1 MTESSM
7 SRLKVVIV
15 TPALADANNGNW
27 RTARRW
33 ASMLRDRCDVR
44 LTAAW
49 SDGDD
54 SVMIALHA
62 RRSAASAAA
71 WRARHPERPLIV
83 VLTGTDLY
91 RDIATDASAR
101 HSLDIADRLVV
112 LNTLG
117 PRSLPDAL
125 QPRCRVVLQSCP
137 SRVRQAPPARYL
149 RALMIGHLRAEKAP
163 DVLFDAV
170 RELAAR
176 HDIRIDHIGSALDPE
191 LGEAA
196 CRLMIRYPGYRWL
209 GGLSHDATR
218 RRLQR
223 ASVLVHPSRMEG
235 GAHTV
240 IEAMRSGVPV
250 LASRIDG
257 NVGLLGADYD
267 GYCAPGDAHAL
278 AALLARARDDAD
290 WLAHLARQCEAKSSL
305 FSAEHER
312 SALHALIDECLASLG
327 VRPTAMPSR

>member
-1 MTESSM
+1 M
-7 SRLKVVIV
+7 SRLKMVIV

-33 ASMLRDRCDVR
+33 ASMLRDRCEVH
-44 LTAAW
+44 LTGAW
-49 SDGDD
+49 NDGDE

-112 LNTLG
+112 LNALG
-117 PRSLPDAL
+117 PRSLPDSL
-125 QPRCRVVLQSCP
+125 KPRCRVVLQSCP
-137 SRVRQAPPARYL
+137 SRIRQAPPTRYL

-176 HDIRIDHIGSALDPE
+176 CDIRIDHIGSALDPE

-196 CRLMIRYPGYRWL
+196 GHLMVQYPAYRWL

-240 IEAMRSGVPV
+240 IEAIRSGVPV

-290 WLAHLARQCEAKSSL
+290 WLAHLAYQCDTKAAL
-305 FSAEHER
+305 FSAQHER
-312 SALHALIDECLASLG
+312 SALHALIDECLASFDAP
-327 VRPTAMPSR
+327 PTAMPSR

>member
-1 MTESSM
+1 M

-33 ASMLRDRCDVR
+33 ASMLRDRFDVR
-44 LTAAW
+44 LTAVW
-49 SDGDD
+49 NGGDE
-54 SVMIALHA
+54 SMMIALHA
-62 RRSAASAAA
+62 RRSAASASA
-71 WRARHPERPLIV
+71 WRARHPQRPLIV

-91 RDIATDASAR
+91 RDIATDAAAR
-101 HSLDIADRLVV
+101 HALDIADRLVV
-112 LNTLG
+112 LNALG
-117 PRSLPDAL
+117 PRSLPVAL

-137 SRVRQAPPARYL
+137 SRVRQAPPARCL

-176 HDIRIDHIGSALDPE
+176 RDIRIDHIGSALDPA

-196 CRLMIRYPGYRWL
+196 RSLMTQYPDYRWL

-240 IEAMRSGVPV
+240 IEAIRSGVPV

-278 AALLARARDDAD
+278 AVLMARARDDPD

-305 FSAEHER
+305 FSGEHER
-312 SALHALIDECLASLG
+312 SALHALIDECLASFDAP
-327 VRPTAMPSR
+327 PTATPSR

>member
-1 MTESSM
+1 MTARSL
-7 SRLKVVIV
+7 SRPKVVIV

-27 RTARRW
+27 RTAQRW
-33 ASMLRDRCDVR
+33 ASMLRGRCDVR
-44 LTAAW
+44 LAAAW
-49 SDGDD
+49 HRGDE

-62 RRSAASAAA
+62 RRSAASVDA
-71 WRARHPERPLIV
+71 WRARYPARPLIV

-91 RDIATDASAR
+91 RDIATDAAAR
-101 HSLDIADRLVV
+101 HSLDIADLLVT

-117 PRSLPDAL
+117 PRSLPQAL

-137 SRVRQAPPARYL
+137 SRVRLAAPARYL
-149 RALMIGHLRAEKAP
+149 RALMIGHLRDEKAP

-176 HDIRIDHIGSALDPE
+176 RDIRIDHIGRALDAE

-196 CRLMIRYPGYRWL
+196 RSLTAHCPGYRWL

-218 RRLQR
+218 RHLQR

-240 IEAMRSGVPV
+240 IEAVRTGVPV
-250 LASRIDG
+250 LASHIDG
-257 NVGLLGADYD
+257 NVGLLGEDYD

-278 AALLARARDDAD
+278 AGLIERARDDAD
-290 WLAHLARQCEAKSSL
+290 WLAHLARQCDAKAGL
-305 FSAEHER
+305 FSAEHEQ
-312 SALHALIDECLASLG
+312 SSLHALIDECLASFG
-327 VRPTAMPSR
+327 ACPTVPPST

>member
-1 MTESSM
+1 MTENSM

-49 SDGDD
+49 SDGDE

-170 RELAAR
+170 RELAVR
-176 HDIRIDHIGSALDPE
+176 RDIRIDHIGSALDPE

-196 CRLMIRYPGYRWL
+196 RRLMIRYPGLPLAGRFVARRHASSPAARQRAGASEPHGRRCAYGDR
-209 GGLSHDATR
+209 GDPQRRAGSRVAHRRQCRPARRGL
-218 RRLQR
+218 RRL
-223 ASVLVHPSRMEG
+223 LC
-235 GAHTV
+235 
-240 IEAMRSGVPV
+240 SG
-250 LASRIDG
+250 
-257 NVGLLGADYD
+257 
-267 GYCAPGDAHAL
+267 
-278 AALLARARDDAD
+278 
-290 WLAHLARQCEAKSSL
+290 
-305 FSAEHER
+305 
-312 SALHALIDECLASLG
+312 
-327 VRPTAMPSR
+327 